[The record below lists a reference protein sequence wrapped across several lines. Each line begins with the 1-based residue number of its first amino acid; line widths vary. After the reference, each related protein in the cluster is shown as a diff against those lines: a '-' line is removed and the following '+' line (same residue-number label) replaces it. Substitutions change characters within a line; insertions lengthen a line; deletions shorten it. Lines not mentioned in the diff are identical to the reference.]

1 MLNAWVAMVLIHIN
15 KAYKVSLQK
24 SYAQEI
30 LMGMNYAQRQ
40 TVYRWRK
47 FRTAALL
54 NSRCSAKIIAAKPTK
69 PATIF
74 VHMFII
80 RKTLNK
86 KGKLL
91 LSTKLFIYSVERYV

>member
-1 MLNAWVAMVLIHIN
+1 
-15 KAYKVSLQK
+15 
-24 SYAQEI
+24 
-30 LMGMNYAQRQ
+30 MNYAQRQ

-47 FRTAALL
+47 FRTTALL
-54 NSRCSAKIIAAKPTK
+54 NSRCPTK
-69 PATIF
+69 TIAVKPIKLATIF

-91 LSTKLFIYSVERYV
+91 LSTKILIYSVERYV